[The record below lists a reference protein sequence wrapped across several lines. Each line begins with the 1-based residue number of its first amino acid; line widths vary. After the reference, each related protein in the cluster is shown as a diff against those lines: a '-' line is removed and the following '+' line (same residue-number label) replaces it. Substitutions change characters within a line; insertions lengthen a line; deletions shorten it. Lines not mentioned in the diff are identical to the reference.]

1 MRISLRKQQILWGY
15 IFISPWIVGTLLL
28 FAWPLAR
35 SLLLSF
41 QRVTGL
47 VQLKSEW
54 AGLANYIEAFR
65 EDVRLIP
72 TLTETLG
79 DLALDLP
86 LILVFSLIMAVLLAR
101 VGRGQTTLRAIFFMP
116 VVIGSA
122 GVIQELLRAGAGDEI
137 MMSTMEP
144 ILVSS
149 DSSSLGGG
157 IITPI
162 QAVLDRLTLIIWRT
176 GVQILLFVAGLNSIP
191 PSLYE
196 AAYVDGSTDWE
207 AFWKITLPMLSP
219 VILVAAIYTLV
230 DSFTDPLNK
239 VVDYIMDVSIGAS
252 LRLDYG
258 AALGWIYFVL
268 VFVLIVLLLRLS
280 SGLVFYA
287 GDRT

>member
-1 MRISLRKQQILWGY
+1 MRHY
-15 IFISPWIVGTLLL
+15 
-28 FAWPLAR
+28 
-35 SLLLSF
+35 
-41 QRVTGL
+41 
-47 VQLKSEW
+47 
-54 AGLANYIEAFR
+54 
-65 EDVRLIP
+65 
-72 TLTETLG
+72 
-79 DLALDLP
+79 LD
-86 LILVFSLIMAVLLAR
+86 LLAR
-101 VGRGQTTLRAIFFMP
+101 VRRGQTTLRAIFFMP

-149 DSSSLGGG
+149 ASSPLEGG

-207 AFWKITLPMLSP
+207 AFWKISLPMLSP

-258 AALGWIYFVL
+258 AALGWIYFLL
-268 VFVLIVLLLRLS
+268 VFALIGLLLRLS

-287 GDRT
+287 GERT

>member
-1 MRISLRKQQILWGY
+1 MRLSLRRQQILWGY
-15 IFISPWIVGTLLL
+15 IFIGPWIIGTLLL
-28 FAWPLAR
+28 FAWPLGR

-41 QRVTGL
+41 QKVTGL

-54 AGLANYIEAFR
+54 AGLANYSEAFR

-86 LILVFSLIMAVLLAR
+86 LILVFSLIMAILLAR
-101 VGRGQTTLRAIFFMP
+101 VRRGQTTLRAIFFMP

-149 DSSSLGGG
+149 ASSPMQGG
-157 IITPI
+157 IVTPI

-239 VVDYIMDVSIGAS
+239 VVNYIMDVSIGVS

-268 VFVLIVLLLRLS
+268 VFVLIALLLRLS
-280 SGLVFYA
+280 AGLVFYA
-287 GDRT
+287 GERT